1 MALRV
6 PPGRA
11 GRLWLARRRQ
21 TADRA
26 ADLLEQKR
34 RALIGEQRRLRLLSD
49 RTEAAW
55 RDAVTEAERW
65 IARAGVV
72 GGERAIRQ
80 AVGRIPPTASVDVRW
95 RSTMGAVYPA
105 RVACQLPGPGVPASA
120 GQASALGPAER
131 AHREAL
137 EAGAQH
143 AAARMALTRVENE
156 LGVTVRRLRVIQ
168 QRWIPTLD
176 SALHDLAVRLDERE
190 REDLVAVRWTRDR
203 GGPSGER
210 SREG

>member
-11 GRLWLARRRQ
+11 GRLWLSRRRQ

-34 RALIGEQRRLRLLSD
+34 RALVGEQRRLRLLNE
-49 RTEAAW
+49 RTETAW
-55 RDAVTEAERW
+55 RDAVAEAERW
-65 IARAGVV
+65 IARAGVA

-80 AVGRIPPTASVDVRW
+80 AAGRTPPTAAVDVRW

-105 RVACQLPGPGVPASA
+105 RVGCRLPDPGAPVSA
-120 GQASALGPAER
+120 GGTAALGPA
-131 AHREAL
+131 AQAYREAL

-176 SALHDLAVRLDERE
+176 TALHDLTVRLDERE